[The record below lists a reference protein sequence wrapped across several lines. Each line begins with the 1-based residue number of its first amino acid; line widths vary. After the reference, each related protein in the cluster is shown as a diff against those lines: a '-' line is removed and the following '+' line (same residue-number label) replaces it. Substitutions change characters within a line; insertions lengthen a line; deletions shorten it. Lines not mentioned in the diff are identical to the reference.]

1 MHKTVGQSNFS
12 LLDPWE
18 GEMPG
23 RIAGQVDD
31 SPVRMSVA
39 LGRVEGDK
47 DLLKE
52 LVETF
57 QEDLS
62 ERVASL
68 TAAIQRG
75 DDQETLQ
82 SAHSL
87 RGPLGILCAEKALAL
102 AGELETLGR
111 AGQLGEAAT
120 ICTAFELEITR
131 VAAFLSSFDWKSL

>member
-1 MHKTVGQSNFS
+1 MGQSNFS

-23 RIAGQVDD
+23 RTAGQVDD
-31 SPVRMSVA
+31 APVRMSLA

-52 LVETF
+52 LVDTF
-57 QEDLS
+57 LEDLS
-62 ERVASL
+62 ERVAFL
-68 TAAIQRG
+68 TAAIRRG
-75 DDQETLQ
+75 DGQETFR

-102 AGELETLGR
+102 AGELETMGR

-120 ICTAFELEITR
+120 VCDAFELEITR
-131 VAAFLSSFDWKSL
+131 AAAFLSSFDWKSL